1 MREQI
6 SKQTPYQEGVVLVVD
21 KPLRWTSSDVVRKIK
36 YMLRKLGYPKIKI
49 GHAGTLDPLATGV
62 LVVCIGRATKR
73 VDELQAGEKE
83 YVADV
88 MLGATTPSGDLEH
101 PVDATYPTDHITRE
115 MVEEAL
121 RGLCGERFQLPPVYS
136 AKMIDGR
143 RAYDYAREGEQV
155 EMRRSLIN
163 IYEMEI
169 LDYELPLVR
178 VRVRCSKGTYIRSLA
193 FEIGEALGSG
203 AHLVGLRR
211 TRSGEQR
218 VEEAYTLEEVVGIMS
233 LDPEKELAQMH
244 NSETHKGSGRKFL
257 DVK

>member
-1 MREQI
+1 M
-6 SKQTPYQEGVVLVVD
+6 S
-21 KPLRWTSSDVVRKIK
+21 
-36 YMLRKLGYPKIKI
+36 
-49 GHAGTLDPLATGV
+49 
-62 LVVCIGRATKR
+62 
-73 VDELQAGEKE
+73 
-83 YVADV
+83 
-88 MLGATTPSGDLEH
+88 
-101 PVDATYPTDHITRE
+101 
-115 MVEEAL
+115 
-121 RGLCGERFQLPPVYS
+121 PPVYS

-218 VEEAYTLEEVVGIMS
+218 VEDAYTLEEVVGIMS

-244 NSETHKGSGRKFL
+244 NSEAHKGSGRKFL
-257 DVK
+257 GVK